1 MPPRHQGAGGRVT
14 GGTSVI
20 SRQQLIGLVGI
31 TLMWGINWPMMKIA
45 LREVSPMYFRGV
57 TMGLGAVWLLFY
69 FRFQGLR
76 LWPQTRRE
84 WRDIVLLGIPNMFLW
99 HALSILGVMSLP
111 SGRASILGFTMPVWT
126 VVIGV
131 MFMGAQFT
139 PRIIAAVIA
148 TLAAIGLLISHEF
161 TALQGQPMGILWMEL
176 GALSWAIGTLWMR
189 RISFTMPVQSLT
201 VWMML
206 ISSPMILL
214 VGVSTESWPTWEL
227 SPLAWGSLAY
237 AVLIN
242 YGFAQ
247 IIWFGMARDLPPA
260 TSAMSIMAVPVV
272 GTLSAS
278 LLIGELPHWQ
288 DYAAMVCVVLAI
300 AAVLLPKRVIA
311 TVTPS

>member
-1 MPPRHQGAGGRVT
+1 MPPRHQGAGGGVT

-57 TMGLGAVWLLFY
+57 TMGLGAVWLFFY

-76 LWPQTRRE
+76 LWPANRRE

-139 PRIIAAVIA
+139 PRIIAAVVA

-161 TALQGQPMGILWMEL
+161 TVLQGQPMGILWMEL
-176 GALSWAIGTLWMR
+176 GALSWAVGTLWMR

-214 VGVSTESWPTWEL
+214 VGASTETWPTWEL

-300 AAVLLPKRVIA
+300 AAVLLPQRSPAAKA
-311 TVTPS
+311 A

>member
-1 MPPRHQGAGGRVT
+1 
-14 GGTSVI
+14 
-20 SRQQLIGLVGI
+20 
-31 TLMWGINWPMMKIA
+31 
-45 LREVSPMYFRGV
+45 
-57 TMGLGAVWLLFY
+57 
-69 FRFQGLR
+69 
-76 LWPQTRRE
+76 
-84 WRDIVLLGIPNMFLW
+84 
-99 HALSILGVMSLP
+99 
-111 SGRASILGFTMPVWT
+111 
-126 VVIGV
+126 
-131 MFMGAQFT
+131 
-139 PRIIAAVIA
+139 
-148 TLAAIGLLISHEF
+148 LAAIGLLISHEF

-189 RISFTMPVQSLT
+189 RISFTRPVQSLT

-214 VGVSTESWPTWEL
+214 VGASTETWPTWEL
-227 SPLAWGSLAY
+227 SPLAWGSLVY

-311 TVTPS
+311 TVTP

>member
-161 TALQGQPMGILWMEL
+161 TALQGRPIGILWMEL

-214 VGVSTESWPTWEL
+214 VGASTETWPTWEL

-311 TVTPS
+311 TVTP

>member
-214 VGVSTESWPTWEL
+214 VGASTETWPTWEL

-311 TVTPS
+311 TVTP

>member
-1 MPPRHQGAGGRVT
+1 MPPRHQGAGSSVT
-14 GGTSVI
+14 ETRSVI

-45 LREVSPMYFRGV
+45 VQEVSPMYFRGI
-57 TMGLGAVWLLFY
+57 TMGLGGLWLLLY
-69 FRFQGLR
+69 FGLQGLR
-76 LWPQTRRE
+76 LWPQTLRE
-84 WRDIVLLGIPNMFLW
+84 WRDIALLGIPNMFFW

-131 MFMGAQFT
+131 LFMGAKLT
-139 PRIIAAVIA
+139 PRVTAAVVA
-148 TLAAIGLLISHEF
+148 TLAAIGLLIAHEF
-161 TALQGQPMGILWMEL
+161 TALQGQPLGILWMEL

-214 VGVSTESWPTWEL
+214 VAAGTETWPTWQL
-227 SPLAWGSLAY
+227 SPLAWGSLVY
-237 AVLIN
+237 AVVIN

-300 AAVLLPKRVIA
+300 AAVLLPKRSVA
-311 TVTPS
+311 TVTS

>member
-1 MPPRHQGAGGRVT
+1 MPPRHQGAGGGVT
-14 GGTSVI
+14 GGTSII

-76 LWPQTRRE
+76 LWPQTLRE

-99 HALSILGVMSLP
+99 HALSIMGVMSLP

-206 ISSPMILL
+206 ISSPLILL
-214 VGVSTESWPTWEL
+214 VAAGTETWPTWEL

-311 TVTPS
+311 TVTP

>member
-57 TMGLGAVWLLFY
+57 TMGLGALWLLFY

-76 LWPQTRRE
+76 LWPANRRE

-99 HALSILGVMSLP
+99 HALSIMGVMSLP

-139 PRIIAAVIA
+139 PRIMAAVIA

-161 TALQGQPMGILWMEL
+161 TALQGRPMGILWMEL

-189 RISFTMPVQSLT
+189 RISFTLPVQSLT

-206 ISSPMILL
+206 ISSPLILW
-214 VGVSTESWPTWEL
+214 VAAGTEPWPTWEL

-260 TSAMSIMAVPVV
+260 TSAMSIMAVPLV

-300 AAVLLPKRVIA
+300 AAVLLPKRLVA
-311 TVTPS
+311 TVTP

>member
-206 ISSPMILL
+206 ISSPLILL
-214 VGVSTESWPTWEL
+214 VGASTETWPTWEL

-311 TVTPS
+311 TVTP

>member
-76 LWPQTRRE
+76 LWPANRRE

-99 HALSILGVMSLP
+99 HALSIMGVMSLP

-206 ISSPMILL
+206 ISSPLILL
-214 VGVSTESWPTWEL
+214 VAAGTETWPTWEL

-311 TVTPS
+311 TVTP

>member
-69 FRFQGLR
+69 FRFQGMR
-76 LWPQTRRE
+76 LWPQTLRE

-99 HALSILGVMSLP
+99 HALSIMGVMSLP

-148 TLAAIGLLISHEF
+148 TLTAIGLLISHEF

-206 ISSPMILL
+206 ISSPLILL
-214 VGVSTESWPTWEL
+214 VAAGTETWPTWEL

-311 TVTPS
+311 TVTP

>member
-14 GGTSVI
+14 GSRSVI

-69 FRFQGLR
+69 FRLQGLR
-76 LWPQTRRE
+76 LWPANRRE
-84 WRDIVLLGIPNMFLW
+84 WRDIVLLGIPNMFFW

-139 PRIIAAVIA
+139 PRIIAAVVA

-206 ISSPMILL
+206 ISSPLILW
-214 VGVSTESWPTWEL
+214 VAAGTETWPTWEL

-300 AAVLLPKRVIA
+300 AAVLLPQRSTAAKA
-311 TVTPS
+311 A

>member
-57 TMGLGAVWLLFY
+57 TMGLGALWLLFY

-76 LWPQTRRE
+76 LWPANRRE

-99 HALSILGVMSLP
+99 HALSIMGVMSLP

-126 VVIGV
+126 VVIGLL
-131 MFMGAQFT
+131 FMGAALT
-139 PRIIAAVIA
+139 PRIVAAALA
-148 TLAAIGLLISHEF
+148 TLAAIALLISHEF
-161 TALQGQPMGILWMEL
+161 TALQGRPMGVLWMEL

-206 ISSPMILL
+206 ISSPLILL
-214 VGVSTESWPTWEL
+214 VGVSTETWPTWEL

-300 AAVLLPKRVIA
+300 AAVLLPQRIPA
-311 TVTPS
+311 TQAT

>member
-139 PRIIAAVIA
+139 PRIIAAVVA

-214 VGVSTESWPTWEL
+214 VGASTETWPTWEL

-311 TVTPS
+311 TVTP

>member
-69 FRFQGLR
+69 FRFQGMR
-76 LWPQTRRE
+76 LWPQTLRE

-206 ISSPMILL
+206 ISSPLILL
-214 VGVSTESWPTWEL
+214 VAAGTETWPTWAL

-311 TVTPS
+311 TVTP

>member
-76 LWPQTRRE
+76 LWPQTLRE

-99 HALSILGVMSLP
+99 HALSIMGVMSLP

-131 MFMGAQFT
+131 MFMGAKFT

-206 ISSPMILL
+206 ISSPLILL
-214 VGVSTESWPTWEL
+214 VAAGTETWPTWEL

-311 TVTPS
+311 TVTP

>member
-14 GGTSVI
+14 GSRSVI

-76 LWPQTRRE
+76 LWPANRRE

-99 HALSILGVMSLP
+99 HALSIMGVMSLP

-131 MFMGAQFT
+131 MFMGAKFT

-206 ISSPMILL
+206 ISSPLILL
-214 VGVSTESWPTWEL
+214 VGASTETWPTWEL

-300 AAVLLPKRVIA
+300 AAVLLPKRLVA
-311 TVTPS
+311 TVTP

>member
-1 MPPRHQGAGGRVT
+1 MPPRHQGAGGGVT

-57 TMGLGAVWLLFY
+57 TMGLGALWLLFY

-76 LWPQTRRE
+76 LWPANRRE

-139 PRIIAAVIA
+139 PRIMAAVIA

-161 TALQGQPMGILWMEL
+161 TALQGRPMGILWMEL

-206 ISSPMILL
+206 ISSPLILL
-214 VGVSTESWPTWEL
+214 VAAGTEPWPTWEL
-227 SPLAWGSLAY
+227 SPLAWSSLAY

-300 AAVLLPKRVIA
+300 AAVLLPQRSTAAKA
-311 TVTPS
+311 A

>member
-69 FRFQGLR
+69 FRLQGLR
-76 LWPQTRRE
+76 LWPANRRE

-99 HALSILGVMSLP
+99 HALSIMGVMSLP

-139 PRIIAAVIA
+139 PRIIAAVVA

-176 GALSWAIGTLWMR
+176 GALSWAVGTLWMR

-214 VGVSTESWPTWEL
+214 VGASTETWPTWEL

-300 AAVLLPKRVIA
+300 AAVLLPQRSSA
-311 TVTPS
+311 ESAA

>member
-14 GGTSVI
+14 GSRSVI

-76 LWPQTRRE
+76 LWPANRRE

-99 HALSILGVMSLP
+99 HALSIMGVMSLP

-206 ISSPMILL
+206 ISSPLILL
-214 VGVSTESWPTWEL
+214 VAAGTETWPTWEL

-311 TVTPS
+311 TVTP

>member
-57 TMGLGAVWLLFY
+57 TMGLGALWLLFY

-139 PRIIAAVIA
+139 PRIVAAVIA

-161 TALQGQPMGILWMEL
+161 TALQGRPMGILWMEL
-176 GALSWAIGTLWMR
+176 GALSWAVGTLWMR

-206 ISSPMILL
+206 ISSPLILL
-214 VGVSTESWPTWEL
+214 VGASTETWPTWEL

-300 AAVLLPKRVIA
+300 AAVLLPQRSPAA
-311 TVTPS
+311 TAS

>member
-14 GGTSVI
+14 GSRSVI

-76 LWPQTRRE
+76 LWPQTLRE

-206 ISSPMILL
+206 ISSPLILL
-214 VGVSTESWPTWEL
+214 VAAGTETWPTWEL

-311 TVTPS
+311 TVTP

>member
-14 GGTSVI
+14 GSRSVI
-20 SRQQLIGLVGI
+20 NRQQLIGLVGI

-76 LWPQTRRE
+76 LWPANRRE

-206 ISSPMILL
+206 ISSPLILL
-214 VGVSTESWPTWEL
+214 VAAGTETWPTWAL

-311 TVTPS
+311 TVTP

>member
-1 MPPRHQGAGGRVT
+1 MPPRHQGAGGGVT

-76 LWPQTRRE
+76 LWPANRRE

-139 PRIIAAVIA
+139 PRIIAAVVA

-176 GALSWAIGTLWMR
+176 GALSWAVGTLWMR

-214 VGVSTESWPTWEL
+214 VGASTETWPTWEL

-300 AAVLLPKRVIA
+300 AAVLLPQRSSA
-311 TVTPS
+311 ESAA